1 MFQRFHLLRLFLGSA
16 PTSHFTAPS
25 SPRETWPSHIYVG
38 ISQTNNDDLPAATR
52 RRVKWWAAWWRVCA
66 SQWSPWL
73 LLTSTS
79 YLSLWSTISSFWPS
93 LRSSIPLVFVCP
105 CVCVLMV
112 LQYLGILPPP
122 IAPSCLVAISNRLI
136 PSASSH
142 FLLSNFTVSTAACGC
157 RAWLLCTS
165 SHWMLLKIK
174 HMVSC
179 CKC

>member
-16 PTSHFTAPS
+16 PTSHFTAQSSLQETRPS
-25 SPRETWPSHIYVG
+25 YIYVG

-52 RRVKWWAAWWRVCA
+52 CRRSDERPDGECVHLNGRHDCCWHLRVISHSEA
-66 SQWSPWL
+66 RFP
-73 LLTSTS
+73 
-79 YLSLWSTISSFWPS
+79 LSDPS
-93 LRSSIPLVFVCP
+93 DVCVPVCVSVCP
-105 CVCVLMV
+105 WVCVLMV

-157 RAWLLCTS
+157 RAWLLRTS
-165 SHWMLLKIK
+165 SHWMLLKVK
-174 HMVSC
+174 HVVSC

>member
-1 MFQRFHLLRLFLGSA
+1 MSGLMASVCVAAAAMIVADIYELSLTLKHDFLFLTLA
-16 PTSHFTAPS
+16 QVINPS
-25 SPRETWPSHIYVG
+25 
-38 ISQTNNDDLPAATR
+38 D
-52 RRVKWWAAWWRVCA
+52 VCV
-66 SQWSPWL
+66 P
-73 LLTSTS
+73 
-79 YLSLWSTISSFWPS
+79 
-93 LRSSIPLVFVCP
+93 VCVSVCVP
-105 CVCVLMV
+105 VCVCVLMV

-165 SHWMLLKIK
+165 SHWMLLKVK
-174 HMVSC
+174 HVVSC